1 MAVVSSRTLS
11 HAQPRVR
18 AALEQI
24 VNEMGNLSAK
34 AQGLGAV
41 ITTLNKL
48 LVTDHRLYI
57 HRSDRS
63 INGILK
69 VGKKNLF
76 IRESLS
82 GTMHEIEPLCV
93 LDFYVH
99 ESVQVSCFSCSPIK
113 HSMQLTCGP
122 SNFVLLFEDQRGG
135 LAASVGT
142 YSSTC
147 CASRTRIHPS
157 WATTARRPSCSAS

>member
-1 MAVVSSRTLS
+1 MISSKVLS
-11 HAQPRVR
+11 HAQPRIR
-18 AALEQI
+18 AAIEQI
-24 VNEMGNLSAK
+24 VNEMGVLSAK

-57 HRSDRS
+57 HRSDRN

-76 IRESLS
+76 IRDSTS
-82 GTMHEIEPLCV
+82 GKMNEIEPLCV

-99 ESVQVSCFSCSPIK
+99 ESVQVIIQPK
-113 HSMQLTCGP
+113 
-122 SNFVLLFEDQRGG
+122 
-135 LAASVGT
+135 
-142 YSSTC
+142 
-147 CASRTRIHPS
+147 
-157 WATTARRPSCSAS
+157 